1 MTGRGAARAIP
12 LCPTPLNRHEPLWPS
27 IGAAGLAILAG
38 WWVTLSPERY
48 VLEALKQLWE
58 VGRFIFLAVKG

>member
-1 MTGRGAARAIP
+1 
-12 LCPTPLNRHEPLWPS
+12 
-27 IGAAGLAILAG
+27 LAILAG